1 MSNLIRYIIQED
13 PEKEMKKKNLD
24 YSKYPTWGPTQKIR
38 ETSYKRSSFSP
49 QNLLESVLSSNNT
62 NQTPI
67 PRAKKQN
74 DINCK
79 MSLQQNN
86 SNKVP
91 RYWDTEKVGKN
102 AYDYVLQNEGKGDLK
117 NQNILDYTMSAV
129 KGATNIGKN
138 FIPMK
143 KMKVTDKFKHTVMNC
158 NAAQF
163 GKGGTDVA
171 KIASDL
177 REWYDVKSGSNT
189 LDSSN
194 ADNYANKIGRFLG
207 RKYPQGDCNEIIQ
220 KYIKKNW

>member
-1 MSNLIRYIIQED
+1 MNIALFLPS
-13 PEKEMKKKNLD
+13 
-24 YSKYPTWGPTQKIR
+24 WGPTQKIR

-67 PRAKKQN
+67 PGAKKQN

-86 SNKVP
+86 SN
-91 RYWDTEKVGKN
+91 
-102 AYDYVLQNEGKGDLK
+102 
-117 NQNILDYTMSAV
+117 
-129 KGATNIGKN
+129 
-138 FIPMK
+138 
-143 KMKVTDKFKHTVMNC
+143 
-158 NAAQF
+158 QF
-163 GKGGTDVA
+163 GKGGADVA

-207 RKYPQGDCNEIIQ
+207 RKYP
-220 KYIKKNW
+220 